1 MSIEI
6 SSNAVLQK
14 TRLKLFQLQNSFSTI
29 QMILGL
35 KKVQRSNLK
44 ILFSNFRMDVEND
57 PRVAFEEDRER
68 ENPNQEAGQN
78 ILRER
83 ERRGRRLRRIE
94 RRARRAQRRR
104 LREDVDR

>member
-6 SSNAVLQK
+6 FSNAVLQT
-14 TRLKLFQLQNSFSTI
+14 TRLKLFQLQNLFSTI

-44 ILFSNFRMDVEND
+44 LLFSNFRMDVEND

-83 ERRGRRLRRIE
+83 ERRGRRFRRIE

-104 LREDVDR
+104 LREDDNR

>member
-1 MSIEI
+1 
-6 SSNAVLQK
+6 
-14 TRLKLFQLQNSFSTI
+14 
-29 QMILGL
+29 MILGL

-68 ENPNQEAGQN
+68 ENPNQEAGEN

-83 ERRGRRLRRIE
+83 GRQLLRRFRRIE

-104 LREDVDR
+104 LREDDNR

>member
-1 MSIEI
+1 
-6 SSNAVLQK
+6 
-14 TRLKLFQLQNSFSTI
+14 
-29 QMILGL
+29 
-35 KKVQRSNLK
+35 
-44 ILFSNFRMDVEND
+44 MDVEND